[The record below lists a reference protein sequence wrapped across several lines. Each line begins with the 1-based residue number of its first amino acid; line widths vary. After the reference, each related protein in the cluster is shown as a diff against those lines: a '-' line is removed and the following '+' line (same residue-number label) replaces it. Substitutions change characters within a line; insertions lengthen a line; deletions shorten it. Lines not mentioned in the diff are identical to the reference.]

1 MTTPNSGYDIE
12 AIKKKALIWTIVGF
26 ICGGVI
32 SGVLGLL
39 GYLKA
44 DTEPETAQ
52 KFTKWAMILTIIVIV
67 LYVVL
72 FGLSI
77 AMGVFSASMS
87 TY

>member
-1 MTTPNSGYDIE
+1 MTAPNSGYDIE

-67 LYVVL
+67 LYVV
-72 FGLSI
+72 FGI
-77 AMGVFSASMS
+77 IYAIVIGSAISSGM
-87 TY
+87 

>member
-1 MTTPNSGYDIE
+1 MTAPNSGYDIE

-67 LYVVL
+67 LYVVI
-72 FGLSI
+72 FGISI
-77 AMGVFSASMS
+77 ALGVFSASMT

>member
-1 MTTPNSGYDIE
+1 MTAPNSGYDIE

-52 KFTKWAMILTIIVIV
+52 KFTKWAMILTIIVVV
-67 LYVVL
+67 LYVILLIGSVAL
-72 FGLSI
+72 
-77 AMGVFSASMS
+77 GVFSASMT

>member
-1 MTTPNSGYDIE
+1 MTVPNTGHDIE

-26 ICGGVI
+26 LCGGVI

-44 DTEPETAQ
+44 DTEPETAK
-52 KFTKWAMILTIIVIV
+52 KFTKWAMILTIIVVVI
-67 LYVVL
+67 YVVL
-72 FGLSI
+72 IGLSI
-77 AMGVFSASMS
+77 AMGVFSASMT